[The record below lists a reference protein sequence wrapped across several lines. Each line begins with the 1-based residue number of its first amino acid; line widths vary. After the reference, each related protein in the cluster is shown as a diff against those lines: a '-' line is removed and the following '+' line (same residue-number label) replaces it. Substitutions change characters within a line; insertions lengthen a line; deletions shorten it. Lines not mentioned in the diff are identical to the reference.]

1 LQPNLQLIFS
11 EIKQGNQQAFE
22 KFFKMF
28 YAPLC
33 GFALGFLGDRDE
45 AEELV
50 QDTFVKL
57 WEKRDEISIETSLKS
72 YLYSSVRNA
81 CFNYLKH
88 LKVRQ
93 AHAAEEKHFGE
104 PTEEITANEVST
116 NIDLALSKLP
126 EKCREVFE
134 LSRFKGMKYQ
144 EIAEYLNISVKTVE
158 NQMGKALKVMR
169 VELAEF
175 LTIVFILIVKKFL

>member
-1 LQPNLQLIFS
+1 
-11 EIKQGNQQAFE
+11 
-22 KFFKMF
+22 M
-28 YAPLC
+28 
-33 GFALGFLGDRDE
+33 
-45 AEELV
+45 
-50 QDTFVKL
+50 
-57 WEKRDEISIETSLKS
+57 
-72 YLYSSVRNA
+72 YSSVRNA

-104 PTEEITANEVST
+104 PVEEIIGNEVST
-116 NIDLALSKLP
+116 NIDLALGKLP

>member
-1 LQPNLQLIFS
+1 MQPNLQLIFS

-93 AHAAEEKHFGE
+93 AHAA
-104 PTEEITANEVST
+104 
-116 NIDLALSKLP
+116 
-126 EKCREVFE
+126 
-134 LSRFKGMKYQ
+134 
-144 EIAEYLNISVKTVE
+144 
-158 NQMGKALKVMR
+158 
-169 VELAEF
+169 
-175 LTIVFILIVKKFL
+175 